1 MRPQLLVGGLFV
13 ALLGAVFFIL
23 PLPLVYAWSVPLV
36 VGGGLM
42 CLASFF
48 MSESPGPVKPP
59 GGFRFCVFCSSQVP
73 IASERCPH
81 CNGLQPKE
89 GA

>member
-13 ALLGAVFFIL
+13 ALLGAVFYIL
-23 PLPLVYAWSVPLV
+23 PLPLTYAWSVPLV

-42 CLASFF
+42 CLASFLL
-48 MSESPGPVKPP
+48 SESPGPVKPP
-59 GGFRFCVFCSSQVP
+59 EGFRFCVYCSAQVP